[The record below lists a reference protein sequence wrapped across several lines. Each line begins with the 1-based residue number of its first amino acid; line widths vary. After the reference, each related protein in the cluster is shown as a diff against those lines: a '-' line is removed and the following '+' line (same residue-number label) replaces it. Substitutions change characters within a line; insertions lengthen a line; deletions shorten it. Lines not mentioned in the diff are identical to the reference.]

1 MSGAR
6 SPMLV
11 VWTAEERAALID
23 LLDSKESTELN
34 DSQRTMF
41 EAMCELCGIE
51 ATPEAYRLIILSG
64 VVATH
69 GQARRTN

>member
-1 MSGAR
+1 
-6 SPMLV
+6 
-11 VWTAEERAALID
+11 
-23 LLDSKESTELN
+23 
-34 DSQRTMF
+34 MF